1 MAIIGTI
8 CTVSSAGPS
17 IYSKVFPGQIAP
29 TPDPVI
35 FIALVNKNFNDGLGN
50 LFAAH
55 QSAKSQMLAVAL
67 AAMSAQAEVD
77 VSVDDPSSVPT
88 GQLPICYTITM
99 RS

>member
-1 MAIIGTI
+1 MAIIGAI

-17 IYSKVFPGQIAP
+17 IFSKVSPGQIPP

-35 FIALVNKNFNDGLGN
+35 FIALVNEKFHDGLGS
-50 LFAAH
+50 LFVAH

-67 AAMSAQAEVD
+67 AAISAQAEVD
-77 VSVDDPSSVPT
+77 VSVDDPSSMPA